1 MNTLPKGTI
10 LFVENSIDLKEF
22 PAWNI
27 YDGFEPELVGNI
39 RLGFE
44 DFKKNKYYKKWENIR
59 NLSMYP
65 ELKEYV
71 FNLFQELPKGTKSR
85 ELWETAYD
93 LDTLP
98 NIQDLFIAIDYRR
111 SGWFVDG
118 SVGTILHTPMIEHTE
133 NTVKPM
139 GISSVEEPKD
149 IYSPVS
155 SYNLQISDTPANF
168 LLLAQRATLHNL
180 KELPMMVQTGED
192 CIGYPNHITMNV
204 YINTQTYYPYPDN
217 LIPIIKIEEGTDAP
231 FDIDKFLNNLTDEQ
245 LALLKGDKGD
255 NGLNGKDG
263 KDGKDFKYED
273 FTQEQLNQLKGDKGD
288 SGDTKVFIAE
298 YNKTTAQEINE
309 YLSSTNEPFAPIIV
323 KRGNDY
329 YSSILAFKQNETTSY
344 IRAIG
349 SISGKY
355 CIFNYTISNNVWTNS
370 TSTLQ
375 SELISGSN
383 IKTINN
389 QSLLGSG
396 NINLAE
402 PDLSNYYNK
411 TETNNLLNFK
421 ANKAELNDY
430 ATHTWVN
437 EQNYLKE
444 HQSLSDYAKKSEI
457 PDISNKADKS
467 QLNGLASQSWVNQ
480 QGFLKEH
487 QDLSSYATQS
497 WVENKRYL
505 TSHQDLSAYA
515 KTNDVNTA
523 LSLKADK
530 TQLNGLATQSWVNS
544 QNFLKTHQ
552 DISNLATKTEVN
564 AKQDKLTAGDG
575 ILIDNSNTISV
586 NLSSAFKFVQK
597 NANAITI
604 PAQSRTNVI
613 VADIVEVP
621 YQIAG
626 FRQIGILKGDGATNE
641 NWKNCV
647 IQSYSTTNGGKSAQV
662 QIKNTG
668 ATEAIINVSVNVLGF
683 KVS

>member
-22 PAWNI
+22 PAWDI

-168 LLLAQRATLHNL
+168 LLLAQRTSLHNL

-231 FDIDKFLNNLTDEQ
+231 FDIDEFLHNLTDEQ
-245 LALLKGDKGD
+245 LALLKGEKGDKGD
-255 NGLNGKDG
+255 TGLNGLNGR
-263 KDGKDFKYED
+263 DGKDFKYED
-273 FTQEQLNQLKGDKGD
+273 FTQEQLNQLKGEKGDKGD
-288 SGDTKVFIAE
+288 SGDTKVFVAK
-298 YNKTTAQEINE
+298 YNQTTSQELLAFIN
-309 YLSSTNEPFAPIIV
+309 STNEPFAPILV
-323 KRGNDY
+323 ERNGQY
-329 YSSILAFKQNETTSY
+329 YSSILFFKQSDDTAY
-344 IRAIG
+344 IRVLG
-349 SISGKY
+349 SASGEY
-355 CIFNYTISNNVWTNS
+355 CVFNYTVKNNNWS
-370 TSTLQ
+370 SSSYILQ
-375 SELISGSN
+375 AKLVSGSN

-389 QSLLGSG
+389 QSLLGNG
-396 NINLAE
+396 NIDISE

-421 ANKAELNDY
+421 ANKTELNDY
-430 ATHTWVN
+430 AT
-437 EQNYLKE
+437 
-444 HQSLSDYAKKSEI
+444 
-457 PDISNKADKS
+457 
-467 QLNGLASQSWVNQ
+467 QSWVNQ
-480 QGFLKEH
+480 QNYLKEH

-497 WVENKRYL
+497 WVENKNYL
-505 TSHQDLSAYA
+505 TAHQDLSAYA
-515 KTNDVNTA
+515 KTNDVNNA
-523 LSLKADK
+523 LNLKANK
-530 TQLNGLATQSWVNS
+530 TELNGLATENWVNN
-544 QNFLKTHQ
+544 QNFLKEHQ
-552 DISNLATKTEVN
+552 DISNLATKTELDT
-564 AKQDKLTAGDG
+564 KQNKLTSGSGISIENNIISSTSTFDPNDHFKMFSVSEDNITINSGGRVNKQLLIQNLPTGFQIVAYKQISLEKASQETNAEAFHKVYIQTFSTAGSG
-575 ILIDNSNTISV
+575 TKANISV
-586 NLSSAFKFVQK
+586 VNTNSVSTKIKLI
-597 NANAITI
+597 ITCLVMKI
-604 PAQSRTNVI
+604 S
-613 VADIVEVP
+613 
-621 YQIAG
+621 
-626 FRQIGILKGDGATNE
+626 
-641 NWKNCV
+641 
-647 IQSYSTTNGGKSAQV
+647 
-662 QIKNTG
+662 
-668 ATEAIINVSVNVLGF
+668 
-683 KVS
+683 

>member
-22 PAWNI
+22 PAWDI

-231 FDIDKFLNNLTDEQ
+231 FDINEFLHNLTDEQ
-245 LALLKGDKGD
+245 LALLKGEKGDKGD
-255 NGLNGKDG
+255 NGLNGLNG
-263 KDGKDFKYED
+263 RDGKDFKYED
-273 FTQEQLNQLKGDKGD
+273 FTQEQLNQLKGEKGDKGD
-288 SGDTKVFIAE
+288 NGDTKVFVAK
-298 YNKTTAQEINE
+298 YNQTTAQELLAYIN
-309 YLSSTNEPFAPIIV
+309 STNEPFAPILV
-323 KRGNDY
+323 ERNGQY
-329 YSSILAFKQNETTSY
+329 YSSILFFKQSDDTAY
-344 IRAIG
+344 IRVLG
-349 SISGKY
+349 SASGEY
-355 CIFNYTISNNVWTNS
+355 CVFNYTVKNNNWTS
-370 TSTLQ
+370 SSYVLQ
-375 SELISGSN
+375 AKLVSGSN

-389 QSLLGSG
+389 QSLLGNG
-396 NINLAE
+396 NIDISE

-421 ANKAELNDY
+421 ANKSELNDY

-444 HQSLSDYAKKSEI
+444 HQSLNDYAKKSEI

-487 QDLSSYATQS
+487 QDLSSYA
-497 WVENKRYL
+497 
-505 TSHQDLSAYA
+505 

-523 LSLKADK
+523 LNLKADK
-530 TQLNGLATQSWVNS
+530 TQLNGLATENWVNS

-552 DISNLATKTEVN
+552 DISNLATKTEL
-564 AKQDKLTAGDG
+564 ATKQNKLTSGSG
-575 ILIDNSNTISV
+575 IKIENNVISSTFTFDPNDHFKLYAVSEDN
-586 NLSSAFKFVQK
+586 
-597 NANAITI
+597 ITI
-604 PAQSRTNVI
+604 NSGSRVNKQLQIQNLPAGFQI
-613 VADIVEVP
+613 VAYKQVAIEKASQETNAEAFHKV
-621 YQIAG
+621 YIQTFSTAG
-626 FRQIGILKGDGATNE
+626 
-641 NWKNCV
+641 
-647 IQSYSTTNGGKSAQV
+647 NGTKA
-662 QIKNTG
+662 
-668 ATEAIINVSVNVLGF
+668 NVSVVNTNS
-683 KVS
+683 VSTKIKLVITCLVMKIS